1 MPLAD
6 LLIAERIVVLTDP
19 VDRNHVLDAAAR
31 LLSNASPTHTTSI
44 GDGLRH
50 REQLGSTAIGHGVAI
65 PHARSNAFESARGAF
80 LQLRHPVNFGNSDHA
95 AVDLVF
101 AMSVPE
107 HSSQQHLEILSEL
120 AERFSHAD
128 FRDSLRAARNLATL
142 RGILLGLPQPAMWM
156 AGAPST
162 AMPSPP

>member
-6 LLIAERIVVLTDP
+6 LLIAERIVMLTEPGHRD
-19 VDRNHVLDAAAR
+19 NVLDAAAR
-31 LLSNASPTHTTSI
+31 LLSNASPTLTTTI
-44 GDGLRH
+44 GDALRE

-65 PHARSNAFESARGAF
+65 PHARSNAFDSARGVF
-80 LQLRHPVNFGNSDHA
+80 LRLQHPVEFGSSDRS

-120 AERFSHAD
+120 AERFSND
-128 FRDSLRAARNLATL
+128 EFRDSLRGARDLTAL
-142 RGILLGLPQPAMWM
+142 RSILLGLPRTTMTMTGPVSMPNATPA
-156 AGAPST
+156 
-162 AMPSPP
+162 